1 MVMVYNIIYAHSL
14 TNLILV
20 NEKSLQ
26 KEYEDFYF
34 NLIYNIYYYEVTL
47 KGNNL
52 YNY

>member
-1 MVMVYNIIYAHSL
+1 MIMVYNIIYAHSL
-14 TNLILV
+14 TNLVLV

-34 NLIYNIYYYEVTL
+34 SLIYNIYYCEVIP
-47 KGNNL
+47 KDNNL